1 MERWMFAIVA
11 AATLARFFL
20 IYSNWPTTNS
30 DEGNMGLLAL
40 HVAYQGDHPTF
51 FYGLPYMAP
60 LEGYIAAPLFRI
72 FGTSLFTLR
81 LGLLPLFAGFLIC
94 MYYLTRM
101 LYTDK
106 FALAIVILLSLGSGD
121 IIYLQIKA
129 VGEYPETE
137 LFSALIPLLAAWLAL
152 TSFRSQAIQ
161 SKRKRIIIYGFL
173 GLIIGL
179 ALWVDFLILPIVATA
194 GLLLLL
200 FCHRELLSR
209 AGISLLLG
217 VILGA
222 LPLILYN
229 LTASWNQNSWNTLLW
244 IHQNGAEE
252 IAALH
257 LTWLHHIVGTMMI
270 GLPSI
275 TGANPDC
282 PLSTFPLYS
291 SPALSTLPCI
301 LFHGVWGAGYLI
313 LLIVATFCAVRT
325 ISQSRSNFFIQKD
338 SLAERQDLIYQCCR
352 LMLLGSVILT
362 LVSYATSPSSA
373 VPPVVNYRYLICAL
387 IAAPAI
393 LWPLW
398 NGLRSRKITT
408 RRKKNISLL
417 LRGGLLLL
425 IISTFFIGTVR
436 TFAETPLAQTAYQQ
450 EDALVQDLLKIGAT
464 RIYSEYWTCNR
475 LTFRSQEKII
485 CSVLDDQL
493 NPGFDRYMPYR
504 FIVRAAPHPTYV
516 FPLGSKQANLLKS
529 QMHATNN
536 YYREYVFEGYMIMT
550 FNSSIQ
556 PSVGADLSRP
566 SPIYRP

>member
-1 MERWMFAIVA
+1 MHKYLKRIHIGTMERWMFAIVA

-60 LEGYIAAPLFRI
+60 LEGYMAAPLFRI
-72 FGTSLFTLR
+72 FGASLFTLR
-81 LGLLPLFAGFLIC
+81 LGLLPLFAAFLIC
-94 MYYLTRM
+94 MYYLTRL
-101 LYTDK
+101 LYTEK

-137 LFSALIPLLAAWLAL
+137 LFSALIPLLVAWLAL
-152 TSFRSQAIQ
+152 TSFSSIQ
-161 SKRKRIIIYGFL
+161 GEKLHTKRKRIIIYGFL

-179 ALWVDFLILPIVATA
+179 ALWVDFLILPIVASA

-200 FCHRELLSR
+200 FCYRELISW

-229 LTASWNQNSWNTLLW
+229 LIAPWNQNSWNTFLW
-244 IHQNGAEE
+244 IHQNGAKEMV
-252 IAALH
+252 ALH
-257 LTWLHHIVGTMMI
+257 LTWLHHLVGTFLI
-270 GLPSI
+270 GLPSV

-282 PLSTFPLYS
+282 PLTAFPLYS
-291 SPALSTLPCI
+291 SPALSTHPCI
-301 LFHGVWGAGYLI
+301 LFYGVWGAGYLI
-313 LLIVATFCAVRT
+313 LLIVATFFAVR
-325 ISQSRSNFFIQKD
+325 IIWQSKSNFFIHID

-373 VPPVVNYRYLICAL
+373 VPPVVSYRYLICAL

-393 LWPLW
+393 IWPLW
-398 NGLRSRKITT
+398 NGLRSRKIPT
-408 RRKKNISLL
+408 RRKMNISLL

-425 IISTFFIGTVR
+425 IIATFFSGTVR
-436 TFAETPLAQTAYQQ
+436 TFAEIPLAQAAYQQ

-475 LTFRSQEKII
+475 LTFHSQEKII

-504 FIVRAAPHPTYV
+504 YIVRAAPHPTYV
-516 FPLGSKQANLLKS
+516 FPLGSQQVDLLKY
-529 QMHATNN
+529 QMLVSNIH
-536 YYREYVFEGYMIMT
+536 YREYTFEGYMVYQVI
-550 FNSSIQ
+550 
-556 PSVGADLSRP
+556 
-566 SPIYRP
+566 